1 VFEDLLKGSSL
12 STQTAVQ
19 CFYISGL
26 IGTIISLVVI
36 KFFGRR
42 TIMIWGAAIQTV
54 TLALA
59 GLSIMKGYAVFGFA
73 CILIAS
79 MA

>member
-1 VFEDLLKGSSL
+1 
-12 STQTAVQ
+12 
-19 CFYISGL
+19 
-26 IGTIISLVVI
+26 
-36 KFFGRR
+36 
-42 TIMIWGAAIQTV
+42 MIWGAVIQTV

-73 CILIAS
+73 CILLAS